1 MPKSRFKL
9 VSVAISSLFGCIFA
23 FIKFNPCRLSD
34 FASASVTLSAC
45 YSDIPMFWK
54 SRLLEVHLWP
64 YSYLP
69 IPELSEIIPPIEY
82 PVIVGTII
90 WLLSFITSQQGIA
103 DVNYFDVNAIFI
115 VLLFVAT
122 NFYLFKLIKNRVF
135 FFIFAPA
142 VFFSLFINWDMWAV
156 LPTIMAVYYFDQ
168 KQYKSSGVLMAIATA
183 AKFYPIV
190 LLLPIACILFKRDKA
205 KLGQFLLVF
214 LSFYSLIN
222 LPFILSD
229 FAGWRYFF
237 EFSFNRGIGYGSIW
251 EATGLLGLSIT
262 DLNLLY
268 TLTTLV
274 VFTLV
279 TIYYLKYADLENLHS
294 IAFFAVFAFTVFSKV
309 YSPQYVLWLTPLAV
323 LALRNRSQISFYF
336 IWQTFELIYHFAIWR
351 YIYWLGLGGKID
363 GLAPELYSVISL
375 LRMFALILFTLSLA
389 YPQIRRKTRYAR
401 NFRILAETRGFE
413 PPKPFRG

>member
-1 MPKSRFKL
+1 MPKSNFKL
-9 VSVAISSLFGCIFA
+9 VLVVVASLCSCILA
-23 FIKFNPCRLSD
+23 FIKFNPCRLND
-34 FASASVTLSAC
+34 FSSASVTLNAC

-103 DVNYFDVNAIFI
+103 DVNYFDVNALFI
-115 VLLFVAT
+115 VLLFT
-122 NFYLFKLIKNRVF
+122 TTSFYLFKIVKNKVF
-135 FFIFAPA
+135 FLIFAPA

-156 LPTIMAVYYFDQ
+156 LPTIMAIYHFDR
-168 KQYKSSGVLMAIATA
+168 KQYRASGVLLAIATA
-183 AKFYPIV
+183 TKFYPIV
-190 LLLPIACILFKRDKA
+190 LLLPIVCILFKRDRA
-205 KLGQFLLVF
+205 KMGQYLLVF
-214 LSFYSLIN
+214 LGFYSLIN
-222 LPFILSD
+222 LPYILSD
-229 FAGWRYFF
+229 FAGWKYFF

-262 DLNLLY
+262 NFNLFY
-268 TLTTLV
+268 TLTTIV
-274 VFTLV
+274 VFALV
-279 TIYYLKYADLENLHS
+279 AIYYLKYADLENLYS

-323 LALRNRSQISFYF
+323 LALRNQRQVNFYF

-351 YIYWLGLGGKID
+351 YIYWLGLGGKME
-363 GLAPELYSVISL
+363 GLAPEQYSIISL

-389 YPQIRRKTRYAR
+389 YPHIRKTNKLR
-401 NFRILAETRGFE
+401 
-413 PPKPFRG
+413 

>member
-1 MPKSRFKL
+1 MPKSKFQL
-9 VSVAISSLFGCIFA
+9 VSVIISSLCSCIFA

-34 FASASVTLSAC
+34 FSSASVTLNAC

-90 WLLSFITSQQGIA
+90 WLLSFITPQQGIV
-103 DVNYFDVNAIFI
+103 DVNYFDVNSIFI
-115 VLLFVAT
+115 VLLFTAT
-122 NFYLFKLIKNRVF
+122 NFYLFKLIKNKVF
-135 FFIFAPA
+135 FFLFAPA

-156 LPTIMAVYYFDQ
+156 LPTIMAIYYFDR
-168 KQYKSSGVLMAIATA
+168 KQYKASGVLLAIATA

-190 LLLPIACILFKRDKA
+190 LLLPIVCILFRRGRA
-205 KLGQFLLVF
+205 KMGQYLVVF
-214 LSFYSLIN
+214 FGFYSLIN
-222 LPFILSD
+222 LPYVLSD
-229 FAGWRYFF
+229 FAGWNYFF

-262 DLNLLY
+262 NLNLFY
-268 TLTTLV
+268 TLTTIV
-274 VFTLV
+274 VFALV
-279 TIYYLKYADLENLHS
+279 TTYYLKYADLENLYS
-294 IAFFAVFAFTVFSKV
+294 IAFFSVFAFTVFSKV

-323 LALRNRSQISFYF
+323 LALRNQRQINFYF

-351 YIYWLGLGGKID
+351 YIYWLGLGDKIE
-363 GLAPELYSVISL
+363 GLVPEQYSIISL
-375 LRMFALILFTLSLA
+375 LRMFSLILFTLSLA
-389 YPQIRRKTRYAR
+389 YPHIRKT
-401 NFRILAETRGFE
+401 NKLS
-413 PPKPFRG
+413 

>member
-9 VSVAISSLFGCIFA
+9 VSVVISSLFGCIFA

-103 DVNYFDVNAIFI
+103 DVNFFDVNAIFI